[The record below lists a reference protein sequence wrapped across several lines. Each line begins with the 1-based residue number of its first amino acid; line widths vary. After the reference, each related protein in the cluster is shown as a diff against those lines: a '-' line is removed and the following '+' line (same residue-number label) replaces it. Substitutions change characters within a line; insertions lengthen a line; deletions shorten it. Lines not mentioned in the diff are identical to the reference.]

1 MVPHVVMPQALLSN
15 LKLFFVIPP
24 SKWHP
29 NATAQLVNDHG
40 TARMAAFSQLVE
52 FARVVLAYADWTARH
67 VWRGDDKN
75 VVHEN
80 GGSAKTVVHGNLM
93 VHFVL
98 GGGTTNVYNKLR
110 WGRGDGCPRKLGS
123 ATNNGGQ
130 LTLRVQEMWGGAL
143 KNWPTEHWGL
153 NEKRD
158 PRQIGKVHET
168 MRPRALGGGGST
180 KNCVHEHE
188 AVGKAHLLT
197 MKKGTPDAINSAL
210 VKWMPRIEK
219 WEAFSSASDSFRTKS
234 KPPPNRPTAN
244 RHHTDPKPTPKKQSQ
259 P

>member
-1 MVPHVVMPQALLSN
+1 
-15 LKLFFVIPP
+15 
-24 SKWHP
+24 
-29 NATAQLVNDHG
+29 
-40 TARMAAFSQLVE
+40 
-52 FARVVLAYADWTARH
+52 
-67 VWRGDDKN
+67 
-75 VVHEN
+75 
-80 GGSAKTVVHGNLM
+80 
-93 VHFVL
+93 
-98 GGGTTNVYNKLR
+98 
-110 WGRGDGCPRKLGS
+110 
-123 ATNNGGQ
+123 
-130 LTLRVQEMWGGAL
+130 MWGGAL
-143 KNWPTEHWGL
+143 NNWPTEHWGL

-244 RHHTDPKPTPKKQSQ
+244 RHHTDPKPTPTKTKPTLNRRHTESRNLSTVDNGSIPIVVTVRLAPKCTMRQRNNMHQGSKAPMHQ
-259 P
+259 CINAPRHQCTNAPMHQYTVRP